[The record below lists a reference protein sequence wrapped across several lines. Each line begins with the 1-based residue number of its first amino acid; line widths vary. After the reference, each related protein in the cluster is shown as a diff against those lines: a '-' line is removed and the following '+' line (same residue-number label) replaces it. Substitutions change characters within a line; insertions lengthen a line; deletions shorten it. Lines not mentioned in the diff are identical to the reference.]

1 MLFGILNMTNQTN
14 NPVVLIYILWILCVN
29 YACVTDRDVS
39 EVPHIS
45 LTGLSKNAMKQSA
58 LNEDSLWLFLKFE
71 DGDGDISYPATDTT
85 RDVTIIDRRT
95 GFLHDR
101 YKLPDFQ
108 ISGEKQIDGELKI
121 LIFTTCCLIEGI
133 PPCFSDTRFPTDTV
147 DFDVFI
153 RDRAGHVSNT
163 VTIPDILIKC
173 D

>member
-29 YACVTDRDVS
+29 YACITDRDVS

-45 LTGLSKNAMKQSA
+45 LTGLSN
-58 LNEDSLWLFLKFE
+58 
-71 DGDGDISYPATDTT
+71 GDISYPATDTT

-163 VTIPDILIKC
+163 VTIPDIIIKC